1 MIVTGVEIVT
11 LDVDVGNVALV
22 APAAIVTVAGTL
34 AADGLL
40 LEREITAPPA
50 GAPLESV
57 TPPCELVP
65 PVTLV
70 GFMVTACRLAAGGA
84 GVTVSVAVLLV
95 PL

>member
-1 MIVTGVEIVT
+1 VIVTGVETAT

-34 AADGLL
+34 AADVLL
-40 LEREITAPPA
+40 LESEMTAPPG
-50 GAPLESV
+50 GAPVESV
-57 TPPCELVP
+57 TLPWELAP

-70 GFMVTACRLAAGGA
+70 GFTVTACRLAAGGTR
-84 GVTVSVAVLLV
+84 VTVRVAVRLV

>member
-1 MIVTGVEIVT
+1 MIVTSVEAAT

-34 AADGLL
+34 AADVLL
-40 LEREITAPPA
+40 LEIEMTAPPG
-50 GAPLESV
+50 GAPVESV
-57 TPPCELVP
+57 TLPCELVP

-70 GFMVTACRLAAGGA
+70 GFTVTACRLAASGTGL
-84 GVTVSVAVLLV
+84 TVRVAVRLV